1 MDADT
6 VILETEEAMRK
17 GVDHMLHEFA
27 TVRTGKA
34 NPALVEGIDIKVASY
49 GTSMK
54 LKELAM
60 ISTPE
65 PRLIVIQPFDPS
77 TTQDIERGI
86 KESKLGINPNV
97 DGKNIRLPIPELSE
111 ERRRDLAKMVKG
123 MAEESRVRVR
133 GTRKDGI
140 DKLKKL
146 EKDKAIT
153 EDDLRGMEKEIQTLT
168 DTHVKQIDEH
178 VAAKEKDIMKV

>member
-6 VILETEEAMRK
+6 VILETEEAMHK

-27 TVRTGKA
+27 AVRTGKA
-34 NPALVEGIDIKVASY
+34 NPALVEGIDVKVQSY

-123 MAEESRVRVR
+123 LAEESRIRIR
-133 GTRKDGI
+133 ATRKDGI
-140 DKLKKL
+140 DKVKKL
-146 EKDKAIT
+146 EKDKVIT
-153 EDDLRGMEKEIQTLT
+153 EDDLHRLEKEIQTLT
-168 DTHVKQIDEH
+168 DTHVKQIDDH
-178 VAAKEKDIMKV
+178 MASKEKDIMKV